1 MVSSVVSK
9 IFGFLKKFVLS
20 IWSAVR
26 TYLFASFVFTLFVCI
41 AIWFLGPKIA
51 ISGYRPLEPVTF
63 RLVAICAAV
72 FIWGL
77 NNLVTEF
84 YRKRRQEREAQK
96 KQEDKPRDP
105 MKERIS
111 AFEQSFRNAMATI
124 RTSWLGMEGRKG
136 RGDSLYALP
145 WYVVLGF
152 PAAGKTSLIVES
164 DLKFPLAHLFS
175 QEDAKQ
181 VSETQDVDYWVTDDA
196 ILFDVAGQ
204 ILTHQRSSLSDNVL
218 DVSALLW
225 QKFLGLL
232 QEYRPRR
239 PINGAIV
246 CIDVLDLIQSSPEVR
261 DNKAALLHARLVE
274 MSEALGTRYT
284 VHVLVTKIDLLDGFN
299 EFVAGLPQSQRQEPF
314 GFSFDLQP
322 ESSANAWMEEFAKAY
337 DAFLDRVNDQM
348 LDRIVDQRS
357 TMARRKLYTF
367 SRQLAGLR
375 DLLNEFLTTSLHQD
389 KFSTA
394 PQVRGVFMT
403 SSRQEAVPFN
413 AVLTAASQ
421 KYEIRTPVLS
431 VHNGY
436 SRNFFASDL
445 LKTVVFREAGL
456 AGDNVR
462 IERAKKLKFAVS
474 AAAASVLFVGFTGF
488 YWLAYTNNRAKAD
501 EVVEI
506 AKGFQEI
513 RGQNA
518 DVSGETAGAVF
529 LPPLNSL
536 KSAAGIFGNYRDW
549 NAISSAATL
558 YQGRKIGPEIEKSY
572 VALLD
577 KAFLPDIG
585 SHVHQ
590 RIDEL
595 GKVKATRDSDERLE
609 ALRIYLMLGDKE
621 RRNNT
626 LVEGWVGEVWQDG
639 FTGDSKTQTELQD
652 HLNFA
657 IETVGLE
664 TQLDETM
671 VQAAQADL
679 REVPRDLR
687 LYRNIEQLGDR
698 QLVTPVNLRNDIGPA
713 YNIIF
718 EAGNKAG
725 QQAEPVEVKPFFT
738 KEAFLDFFIKQND
751 TLSVVAVED
760 AWVAGERETVSYS
773 PKDLETFRRKVAG
786 RYATNYITAWSDAL
800 NALDMVDFENV
811 DQAVDVLEQ
820 ITGPENPFGRLLA
833 RVKDETEV
841 YEEKLVE
848 LEANQ
853 ATDAE
858 LPFDLNREQGLRI
871 RRAFFRLNDVGTAGE
886 NEKAYLEDLQT
897 ALDRLY
903 EYLKEIRQAGE
914 RSGEVALTKAK
925 ARIKLEGDDPIY
937 VIKRLGVDL
946 PEPLNRFFEKIADQS
961 WKVVLK
967 KSKEELQRAWNDE
980 VYAEYNLSLATRYP
994 FTTDAREEV
1003 PLQDFEAFFGPGGKI
1018 EKFYEDNLVLF
1029 VDEGTG
1035 EPRTIDG
1042 RSLVINRTFLTQL
1055 KKALDLRKH
1064 YFASDGTLGIS
1075 YTIEP
1080 QNLSGKFRRAVMNVE
1095 GQIISYTHGPR
1106 RPIRVIWPN
1115 ELSKQAESKLTV
1127 FPAGRDRP
1135 QTVSFTGPW
1144 SGFRLLDSGT
1154 VTNFT
1159 GNGTVVRFD
1168 IGGASASYVVV
1179 QEGQKNPAGQSPL
1192 TDLVLPAR
1200 M

>member
-1 MVSSVVSK
+1 MISGVFGK
-9 IFGFLKKFVLS
+9 IFGFLKKIIRGL
-20 IWSAVR
+20 WSTIR
-26 TYLFASFVFTLFVCI
+26 SYLFASFVITLIVCI
-41 AIWFLGPKIA
+41 AIWFLGPRIS

-63 RLVAICAAV
+63 RLVAICAAI

-84 YRKRRQEREAQK
+84 YRKRRAERAEEK
-96 KQEDKPRDP
+96 KKEEKPRDP
-105 MKERIS
+105 IRERVDT
-111 AFEQSFRNAMATI
+111 FEASFRNAMSTI
-124 RTSWLGMEGRKG
+124 KTSWIGRDAKQKTG
-136 RGDSLYALP
+136 SLYALP
-145 WYVVLGF
+145 WYVVMGF

-164 DLKFPLAHLFS
+164 DLKLPLAHLFS
-175 QEDAKQ
+175 QEDAKH
-181 VSETQDVDYWVTDDA
+181 VTETEDVDYWVTDEA
-196 ILFDVAGQ
+196 VLFDVAGQ

-225 QKFLGLL
+225 HKFLGLL

-239 PINGAIV
+239 PINGAVV
-246 CIDVLDLIQSSPEVR
+246 CIDVIDLIQSSPEVR

-284 VHVLVTKIDLLDGFN
+284 VHVLLTKVDLLDGFH
-299 EFVAGLPQSQRQEPF
+299 EFISGLPQSQRQEPF
-314 GFSFDLQP
+314 GFTFDVTP
-322 ESSANAWMEEFAKAY
+322 ESAGNAWIEEFSESF
-337 DAFLDRVNDQM
+337 DAFLQRVNDLT
-348 LDRIVDQRS
+348 LDRILDQRS
-357 TMARRKLYTF
+357 ITGRRKLYTF

-375 DLLNEFLTTSLHQD
+375 DLLLEFLTTSLHQD

-403 SSRQEAVPFN
+403 SCRQEAVPFN

-421 KYEIRTPVLS
+421 KYEIRTPVLP

-436 SRNFFASDL
+436 SKNYFAGDL

-456 AGDNVR
+456 AGDNIR
-462 IERAKKLKFAVS
+462 IERAKKMRFAMS
-474 AAAASVLFVGFTGF
+474 AAAASVLFVGFSGF
-488 YWLAYTNNRAKAD
+488 YWLAYDANRAKAN
-501 EVVEI
+501 EVVDI
-506 AKGFQEI
+506 AKTFQEI
-513 RGQNA
+513 QNQQA
-518 DVSGETAGAVF
+518 NVSGETAGAAF
-529 LPPLNSL
+529 LKPLNSL
-536 KSAAGIFGNYRDW
+536 KSAAGIFGSYRDW
-549 NAISSAATL
+549 NPVSAAATL
-558 YQGRKIGPEIEKSY
+558 YQGKKIGPEIEKSY

-585 SHVHQ
+585 AHVHEE
-590 RIDEL
+590 IDEL
-595 GKVKATRDSDERLE
+595 GKDPKTKDSDARLE
-609 ALRIYLMLGDKE
+609 ALRIYLMLGDRE

-626 LVEGWVGEVWQDG
+626 LVEGWVGEVWQDKY
-639 FTGDSKTQTELQD
+639 TGEGVMQGELKE
-652 HLNFA
+652 HLKFA
-657 IETVGLE
+657 LETVELE
-664 TQLDETM
+664 TKLDEKM
-671 VQAAQADL
+671 VLAAQSDL

-698 QLVTPVNLRNDIGPA
+698 QLITPVNLRNEIGPA

-718 EAGNKAG
+718 ETAKNASG
-725 QQAEPVEVKPFFT
+725 QSEPVEVKPFFT
-738 KEAFLDFFIKQND
+738 KGAFKDFFIKQND

-760 AWVAGERETVSYS
+760 AWVAGERDTVSYS
-773 PKDLETFRRKVAG
+773 PEDLESFQRKVAG

-800 NALDMVDFENV
+800 NALEMVDFENV
-811 DQAVDVLEQ
+811 DHAVDVLEE

-833 RVKDETEV
+833 RVKEETEI

-848 LEANQ
+848 LEAEQ
-853 ATDAE
+853 ATNAD

-871 RRAFFRLNDVGTAGE
+871 RRAFFRLNDVGTALE
-886 NEKAYLEDLQT
+886 DEKAYLEDLQA

-937 VIKRLGVDL
+937 VIRRLGVDL
-946 PEPLNRFFEKIADQS
+946 PEPLNRFFDKIADQS

-967 KSKEELQRAWNDE
+967 KAKEELQRAWNEE
-980 VYAEYNLSLATRYP
+980 VYAEYNLSLSTRYP
-994 FTTDAREEV
+994 FTVDAREEV
-1003 PLQDFEAFFGPGGKI
+1003 PLQDFEAFFGPGGRI
-1018 EKFYEDNLVLF
+1018 EKFYEENLVLF
-1029 VDEGTG
+1029 VDEASGD
-1035 EPRTIDG
+1035 PRTIDG

-1055 KKALDLRKH
+1055 KKSLDLRKH
-1064 YFASDGTLGIS
+1064 YFSSDGTLGIS

-1080 QNLSGKFRRAVMNVE
+1080 KSLSGKFRRAVMNVE

-1127 FPAGRDRP
+1127 FPNGRGRP
-1135 QTVSFTGPW
+1135 QTISFTGPW

-1154 VTNFT
+1154 VTNFA

-1168 IGGASASYVVV
+1168 ISGASASYVVT
-1179 QEGQKNPAGQSPL
+1179 QDGQKNPAAQSPL
-1192 TDLVLPAR
+1192 TDLILPAR